1 MYDFSVLDGVCFT
14 NPSEVD
20 AFCKWY
26 LRSTVAEVEEEFATE
41 EARKKFLQRRE
52 LRLKAELDSLT
63 DLDFSSAAKCS
74 YKDKK
79 TIFFRI
85 VKDAYSNQPLSGE
98 GSLFSNSRFNYKNVA
113 EMRNRVLY
121 LSQSKECCYA
131 ELFHLDIQ
139 KNNYTQLIGR
149 KKEEIESEFKLP
161 KYWLLEFEVDL
172 DNILV
177 LTAESTFKAL
187 NIPRS
192 VVMNEWF
199 DLNQQFEIPSASQ
212 ILGTAARK
220 KGYKGVLYASART
233 QIKNN
238 LVIFEENTGRLNFNI
253 INKYELEHS
262 QFE

>member
-26 LRSTVAEVEEEFATE
+26 LRNTVADVEDEFATE
-41 EARKKFLQRRE
+41 GSKKKFLQRQE
-52 LRLKAELDSLT
+52 LRLKAELDSLSE
-63 DLDFSSAAKCS
+63 LDFSSAAKCS

-79 TIFFRI
+79 TNFFRI
-85 VKDAYSNQPLSGE
+85 VKEAYSSEPLSGE

-139 KNNYTQLIGR
+139 KNNYAQLIGR
-149 KKEEIESEFKLP
+149 KKEEIESEFKMP
-161 KYWLLEFEVDL
+161 KYWFFEFEVDL

-177 LTAESTFKAL
+177 LTADPTFKAL
-187 NIPRS
+187 KIPRS

-212 ILGTAARK
+212 ILGVVARK
-220 KGYKGVLYASART
+220 KGYKGILYASART
-233 QIKNN
+233 QTKNN
-238 LVIFEENTGRLNFNI
+238 LIIFEENTGRLNFNI
-253 INKYELEHS
+253 TNKYELDHS
-262 QFE
+262 HFE